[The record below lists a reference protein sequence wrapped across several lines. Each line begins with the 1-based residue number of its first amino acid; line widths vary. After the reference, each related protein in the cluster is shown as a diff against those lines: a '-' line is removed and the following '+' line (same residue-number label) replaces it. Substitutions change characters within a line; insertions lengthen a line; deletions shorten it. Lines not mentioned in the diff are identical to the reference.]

1 MSVLTPI
8 DFCHAWA
15 IFGPL
20 VDKNTRKGE
29 GVSRAPS
36 QRHMR
41 FEFHQNQV
49 SASEEFMD
57 FFLNV
62 VPYQLES
69 WFIH

>member
-1 MSVLTPI
+1 
-8 DFCHAWA
+8 
-15 IFGPL
+15 
-20 VDKNTRKGE
+20 
-29 GVSRAPS
+29 
-36 QRHMR
+36 MR

-69 WFIH
+69 WFILFLLFIFIFSIQKHLLPFETYTQQLYQGKKMTMRDSEA